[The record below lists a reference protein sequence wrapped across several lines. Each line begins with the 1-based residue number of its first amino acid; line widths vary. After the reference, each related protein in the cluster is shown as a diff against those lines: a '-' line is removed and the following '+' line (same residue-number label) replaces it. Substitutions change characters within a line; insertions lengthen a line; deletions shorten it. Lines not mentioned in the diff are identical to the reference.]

1 MVVPADKL
9 ILDTFLLTMTINNK
23 STKGNLKYLD
33 GDIIV
38 RV

>member
-23 STKGNLKYLD
+23 STKGNLNYLN

>member
-23 STKGNLKYLD
+23 SSKGNLNYLD
-33 GDIIV
+33 GDIV
-38 RV
+38 VKT